1 MFDIGMPELLI
12 VLVIIVLIFG
22 PGRLAKTMSELG
34 KGIRSFKDSFS
45 SSEEDKSSGKF
56 VLICRELLEVALVSP
71 YLCSLLSSQ
80 PDYFSGLLIFPIYS

>member
-1 MFDIGMPELLI
+1 MFDIGKPELLI

-45 SSEEDKSSGKF
+45 SSEEDKSAS
-56 VLICRELLEVALVSP
+56 VSETHADP
-71 YLCSLLSSQ
+71 K
-80 PDYFSGLLIFPIYS
+80 